1 MSYFL
6 RKRIFAFLFI
16 SVLLFFS
23 INNMLENGDEIVEEA
38 QEQYA
43 EMRISP
49 SDMEEEML
57 EDILYKRNLVE
68 TYGMTQKLLLK
79 KEFNDYEFIKD
90 KNGFLHYATFYRE
103 DEKDIFEY
111 ALRVKRLKEYVEAYG
126 TKVLFVIAPSKYDK
140 STSKFEIGMP
150 VNDPDADVNE
160 LMVYLNRMGVE
171 TLNLGEYFPNDELT
185 YEQSFFRTDHH
196 WTVPAAFLSTRIIV
210 DKLNSKFGDNL
221 DPDGYYMSEDA
232 YDYTTYYGHML
243 GAMGRDTGV
252 AYAGLENF
260 TALFPKYTGN
270 FKRTYMTNEGD
281 TRTNKGSFEEAF
293 MDFDV
298 LNDDIDYYVDSQ
310 YGLYIDQIQ
319 LLENIENLD
328 NPDGKSVFM
337 IRDSYFAPVITFMS
351 PLFSRIDAIYSL
363 VKRDDLTITDYIKS
377 QYASGINYDYVIIEV
392 YPYNI
397 KADAF
402 RYFRA
407 D

>member
-6 RKRIFAFLFI
+6 RKRIFAFFFI

-160 LMVYLNRMGVE
+160 LVSGVTSVSVFDMVDSLVIGNSKVALTKLHQLEE
-171 TLNLGEYFPNDELT
+171 TEEIPQLFAMIIRQFRLLVQTRSILDKRGNSQVVQKELGQIPF
-185 YEQSFFRTDHH
+185 
-196 WTVPAAFLSTRIIV
+196 VA
-210 DKLNSKFGDNL
+210 DKLVRQAS
-221 DPDGYYMSEDA
+221 A
-232 YDYTTYYGHML
+232 
-243 GAMGRDTGV
+243 
-252 AYAGLENF
+252 F
-260 TALFPKYTGN
+260 TAEKLKTIYT
-270 FKRTYMTNEGD
+270 
-281 TRTNKGSFEEAF
+281 
-293 MDFDV
+293 
-298 LNDDIDYYVDSQ
+298 
-310 YGLYIDQIQ
+310 Q
-319 LLENIENLD
+319 LLEFDYQFKTSGNDPEAALD
-328 NPDGKSVFM
+328 
-337 IRDSYFAPVITFMS
+337 
-351 PLFSRIDAIYSL
+351 LFILDVAQL
-363 VKRDDLTITDYIKS
+363 LKKR
-377 QYASGINYDYVIIEV
+377 
-392 YPYNI
+392 
-397 KADAF
+397 
-402 RYFRA
+402 
-407 D
+407 